1 MSEMT
6 DFIKRM
12 AEQGT
17 KVTGVGPGGAQ
28 CDIGINGDGEMTSN
42 WSGDLTDLAEGENQS
57 SGPKPF
63 LEQAVDK
70 AIYSLGEIISYAEC
84 GRPQGC
90 LLEAREALD
99 LIKILLA
106 QHNETTGNAVPDQ
119 PVEAVDE

>member
-17 KVTGVGPGGAQ
+17 KDTGVDPSGAQ
-28 CDIGINGDGEMTSN
+28 CSIGINEDGKMTSN
-42 WSGDLTDLAEGENQS
+42 WSGDSTDFTCDCDTP

-63 LEQAVDK
+63 LEQAVEK
-70 AIYSLGEIISYAEC
+70 AIYSLGEIIAYAEC

-90 LLEAREALD
+90 LSEARDALE
-99 LIKILLA
+99 LINILYA
-106 QHNETTGNAVPDQ
+106 QHKETASDEVPDHLIE
-119 PVEAVDE
+119 VKNE